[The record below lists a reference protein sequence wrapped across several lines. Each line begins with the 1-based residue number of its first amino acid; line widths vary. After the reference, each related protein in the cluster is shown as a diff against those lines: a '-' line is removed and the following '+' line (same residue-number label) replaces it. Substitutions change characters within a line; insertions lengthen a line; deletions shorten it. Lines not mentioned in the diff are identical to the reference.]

1 MILERVSFPFLKQ
14 VTNLWIIEVW
24 VSFLQL
30 YGLFYF
36 CYWVNASWMVLGLS
50 TVSTALLYMIQYW
63 YFLWHSKNTSS
74 FKNDQSFKVEYS
86 LSFWHQISNLQK
98 EFGEQKTNI
107 LPKQERTTS
116 LELKAIML
124 NDAWHLI

>member
-24 VSFLQL
+24 VSSYNCMVFS
-30 YGLFYF
+30 F

-63 YFLWHSKNTSS
+63 YFCGIKKNTFS
-74 FKNDQSFKVEYS
+74 FKNEKSFK
-86 LSFWHQISNLQK
+86 LSTHYHFGIKYQIFRKKLVNK
-98 EFGEQKTNI
+98 KIDI
-107 LPKQERTTS
+107 LPKQERTMS
-116 LELKAIML
+116 LEFKAIML